1 MKFRFLLLFFPVLLS
16 AQTNTKKLRT
26 LFIGNSY
33 TYVNNL
39 PQMIADIATSFGDT
53 LLWDS
58 NCPGGYTFAN
68 HFQDFTSKNKIA
80 LGTWHYV
87 ILQAQSQ
94 EPSFSP
100 QQVNAQTLPYA
111 IKLDSLVK
119 AANAC
124 TRTMFYETWGRKLGD
139 ASNCAFYPPICTYT
153 GMQNRLRDTYLLFAD
168 TCKALMTPAG
178 EAWRAS
184 ISFSP
189 GLELYSGDQSHP
201 IVEGT
206 YLTAAVFYEML
217 FQKSVLTTSYSAGLP
232 FGVQQHLL
240 SMAHATVQDS
250 LYQWKIGKY
259 VPNAEYY
266 FSANGAQLTYTSA
279 SGNFTH
285 NWSFGDGGVSTS
297 TAGVHQFAQAG
308 LYPVTHSVTDGC
320 STEIIKKL
328 VSISKP
334 TGVSDTEFEGI
345 TFSTVFL
352 NDLSINGERVSEF
365 VLRIV
370 DLQGKVVYKGPAL
383 NHINTEAWNT
393 GVYVVEAIAPHATLR
408 QRVLK
413 HAP

>member
-1 MKFRFLLLFFPVLLS
+1 MFPVLLS
-16 AQTNTKKLRT
+16 AQSNSKKIRS

-53 LLWDS
+53 LVWDS
-58 NCPGGYTFAN
+58 NCPGGHTFAN
-68 HFQDFTSKNKIA
+68 HFQNATSKNKIA
-80 LGTWHYV
+80 LGTWQYV

-119 AANAC
+119 AANPC

-139 ASNCAFYPPICTYT
+139 AGNCQFYPPVCTFT

-168 TCKALMTPAG
+168 TCKALMAPAG

-184 ISFSP
+184 ISYSP
-189 GLELYSGDQSHP
+189 TLELYSGDQSHP

-217 FQKSVLTTSYSAGLP
+217 FRKSVLTTSYSAGLSA
-232 FGVQQHLL
+232 GVKQHLL

-259 VPNAEYY
+259 VPDAAFTATNVGNTYSFTATSSN
-266 FSANGAQLTYTSA
+266 FTHSWNFGDGALSSSVQATHTYSA
-279 SGNFTH
+279 SGQYT
-285 NWSFGDGGVSTS
+285 
-297 TAGVHQFAQAG
+297 
-308 LYPVTHSVTDGC
+308 VTHTVNDEC
-320 STEIIKKL
+320 STEKAMQTVTINI
-328 VSISKP
+328 P
-334 TGVSDTEFEGI
+334 TGIFEQNA
-345 TFSTVFL
+345 SHLWLNSVFTNEL
-352 NDLSINGERVSEF
+352 LMGGDKVSEYAI
-365 VLRIV
+365 RIV
-370 DLQGKVVYKGPAL
+370 DLQGKVVYQGPAQIQL
-383 NHINTEAWNT
+383 KTEQWAP
-393 GVYVVEAIAPHATLR
+393 GIYLVEAKSLSESL
-408 QRVLK
+408 QFRVLK
-413 HAP
+413 HVQ